1 MSLNC
6 IQEHRAKKTV
16 TRVTDQQPVGH
27 IQSASIHVQFG
38 LYNMIKIRKCQ
49 SFHFKKKSKNVA
61 SVTSIWGWFELK
73 SLHSLP

>member
-16 TRVTDQQPVGH
+16 TRVTDQQPTDH
-27 IQSASIHVQFG
+27 IQSASVHVLFG

-49 SFHFKKKSKNVA
+49 SFH
-61 SVTSIWGWFELK
+61 
-73 SLHSLP
+73 

>member
-27 IQSASIHVQFG
+27 IQSASIHVQFD

-49 SFHFKKKSKNVA
+49 SFH
-61 SVTSIWGWFELK
+61 
-73 SLHSLP
+73 